1 MIRALEEAFQMPLIM
16 DVILNY
22 SLWIFFLAMPLLS
35 STNFLLHP
43 RTDPIKPQMEVCYA
57 KEKVNWKLIT
67 FFFSKVFV
75 LKRENMG
82 ESQFFSPQTFNILYL
97 SLY

>member
-22 SLWIFFLAMPLLS
+22 SLWIFFFPVMPLLS

-43 RTDPIKPQMEVCYA
+43 RTGPIKRQMEVCYV

-67 FFFSKVFV
+67 FFF
-75 LKRENMG
+75 
-82 ESQFFSPQTFNILYL
+82 
-97 SLY
+97 